1 MSASRRSWLPGWLS
15 AVRPTVAV
23 EVAARRVTAAAVA
36 RTSAGATVTA
46 HATEP
51 LPAGAVTATINGP
64 NLADRQ
70 AVQAALQRVLEAA
83 GRPRQVGLVVPDTA
97 AKVSLVRFDAVPA
110 RAADLD
116 AMIRWQVKKA
126 VPFAIEQAQVSW
138 TATGA
143 AASGGSDF
151 VVVAM
156 RRDIVEEYESVCAAC
171 GAHAGLVDL
180 ATFNLVNFVLLG
192 EPGGAPPDGDWLLV
206 NLTPEYSTLAIV
218 RGASLVFYRNRLAD
232 AEGHLADLVHQTAM
246 YYEDRLGG
254 GGFSRVVVGGDK
266 AALEPEV
273 DALRETLEGRLR
285 RPVET
290 LDLARTA
297 TLSDRITVSPQVQ
310 AALAAPVGLV
320 LREG

>member
-1 MSASRRSWLPGWLS
+1 LS
-15 AVRPTVAV
+15 AAHPAVAV
-23 EVAARRVTAAAVA
+23 EVAARRVTAVAVT
-36 RTSAGATVTA
+36 RTATGATITA

-51 LPAGAVTATINGP
+51 VPAGAVVANINAS
-64 NLADRQ
+64 NLVDRQ
-70 AVQAALQRVLEAA
+70 AVQAALQRVLEAV
-83 GRPRQVGLVVPDTA
+83 GGPRQIGLVVPDTA
-97 AKVSLVRFDAVPA
+97 AKVSLVRFDAVPR
-110 RAADLD
+110 RASDLD

-138 TATGA
+138 TAAGS
-143 AASGGSDF
+143 SGLEF

-156 RRDIVEEYESVCAAC
+156 RRDVVEEYESVCAAC

-180 ATFNLVNFVLLG
+180 ATFNLMNLVLIG
-192 EPGGAPPDGDWLLV
+192 EPGGVPPEGDWLLV
-206 NLTPEYSTLAIV
+206 NLTPDYSTLAIV
-218 RGASLVFYRNRLAD
+218 RGADLAFYRNRVAD

-254 GGFSRVVVGGDK
+254 GGFSRVVVGGDGG
-266 AALEPEV
+266 ALESEV
-273 DALRETLEGRLR
+273 GALRETLEGRLR

-290 LDLARTA
+290 LDLSRIAS
-297 TLSDRITVSPQVQ
+297 LSDRISVAPQVQ